1 MKCGGGAAKGL
12 KGIRSRGQVRLLRRG
27 KTAGVESGEI
37 QFTDYG
43 LSGIPVFQL
52 SCLLGPDPAGAE
64 LAVDLLPEW
73 DQAELARWISAQARR
88 YPSAPLE
95 RFLPGLVHKR
105 LLFAVMKSVGI
116 SPLSR
121 PASSLSPREAAALA
135 RALKDWRF
143 PVEGPLSWEQA
154 QVTGGGISLA
164 ELDGRFGARRC
175 PGLFLCGELL
185 DVAGDCGGYNL
196 HWAWCSGLT
205 AGAAAANWVQRG

>member
-1 MKCGGGAAKGL
+1 
-12 KGIRSRGQVRLLRRG
+12 
-27 KTAGVESGEI
+27 
-37 QFTDYG
+37 
-43 LSGIPVFQL
+43 
-52 SCLLGPDPAGAE
+52 
-64 LAVDLLPEW
+64 
-73 DQAELARWISAQARR
+73 
-88 YPSAPLE
+88 
-95 RFLPGLVHKR
+95 
-105 LLFAVMKSVGI
+105 MKSVGI

-135 RALKDWRF
+135 GALKDWRF

-154 QVTGGGISLA
+154 QVTGGGVSLA

-205 AGAAAANWVQRG
+205 AGAAAANWVQHG